1 MNLDELTKGMADK
14 IGESAS
20 VSTTVKFDFGD
31 DGIISLDTKATP
43 PVINNEDIDADC
55 TVIVSMADFG
65 EIIAGNLNAQMAF
78 MTGKLKIEGDMG
90 IAMQLGQI
98 LG

>member
-1 MNLDELTKGMADK
+1 MDLAELTKGMAEK
-14 IGESAS
+14 VEGGAS
-20 VSTTVKFDFGD
+20 VATTVKFDFGD
-31 DGIISLDTKATP
+31 DGIISLDTKASP
-43 PVINNEDIDADC
+43 PVVNNDDIDADC
-55 TVIVSMADFG
+55 TVIVSMGDFE
-65 EIIAGNLNAQMAF
+65 EIIAGTLNAQMAF